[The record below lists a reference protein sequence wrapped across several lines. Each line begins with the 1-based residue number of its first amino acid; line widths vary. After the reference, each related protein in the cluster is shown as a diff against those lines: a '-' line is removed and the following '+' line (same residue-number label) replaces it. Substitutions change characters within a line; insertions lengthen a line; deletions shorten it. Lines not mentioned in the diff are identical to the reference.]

1 MPAAC
6 CLQIVKG
13 FGIRGKCGGGGGDV
27 NLNLHF
33 GGATAIV
40 PLLYGGCVSS
50 WAQGD
55 GFVQL
60 VSSVYVDQAVVAAK
74 MRQTPETPLAQLLLA
89 VAISGCLKF
98 RRSHR

>member
-6 CLQIVKG
+6 RLQIVKG
-13 FGIRGKCGGGGGDV
+13 FGIRRKCVGGGGDV

-40 PLLYGGCVSS
+40 PLLYGSCVSS
-50 WAQGD
+50 WAQVD

-60 VSSVYVDQAVVAAK
+60 VSSVYVDQVVVCSVDAN
-74 MRQTPETPLAQLLLA
+74 
-89 VAISGCLKF
+89 S
-98 RRSHR
+98 